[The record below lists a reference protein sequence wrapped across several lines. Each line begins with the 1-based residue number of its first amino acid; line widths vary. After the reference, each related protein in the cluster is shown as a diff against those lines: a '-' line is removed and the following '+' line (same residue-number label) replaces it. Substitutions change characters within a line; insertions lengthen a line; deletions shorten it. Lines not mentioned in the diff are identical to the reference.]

1 MRETYEKQEVA
12 PQWQAGGI
20 QEQEAKQTTTACG
33 IQVRPRLMAKADSH
47 SNLNKNPTSQALPCN
62 PERVLIETQHIKYQR
77 GPHDSSEL
85 TAATQPASEAKPLAK
100 VRRLW
105 GQTTAQGKGTC
116 SPASSETTLPSNEI
130 KPPKVRCALSAFMV
144 HPDKGRANGSW
155 GGTQPSGTRAHVARG
170 GADCVPV
177 PWTSRKTCRMTQYK
191 VPRQGLPCGRGTAEV
206 ECNGAM
212 DSNGGAPGHDVET

>member
-62 PERVLIETQHIKYQR
+62 PERVFIETQHIKYQR

-116 SPASSETTLPSNEI
+116 SPASSETTLPSNESLL
-130 KPPKVRCALSAFMV
+130 KLDVPSVRSRSIL
-144 HPDKGRANGSW
+144 
-155 GGTQPSGTRAHVARG
+155 TRE
-170 GADCVPV
+170 
-177 PWTSRKTCRMTQYK
+177 
-191 VPRQGLPCGRGTAEV
+191 GLTEA
-206 ECNGAM
+206 
-212 DSNGGAPGHDVET
+212 GGAPNPVAHGHTLREEERTVCQFPGQAEKHVA

>member
-62 PERVLIETQHIKYQR
+62 PERVFIETQHIKYQR

-105 GQTTAQGKGTC
+105 GQTTAQGKGIC

-155 GGTQPSGTRAHVARG
+155 GHTGTRCERRSGLYASSLDKQKNMSHDSVRGPKTRAAVRERNCRG
-170 GADCVPV
+170 GV
-177 PWTSRKTCRMTQYK
+177 
-191 VPRQGLPCGRGTAEV
+191 
-206 ECNGAM
+206 
-212 DSNGGAPGHDVET
+212 